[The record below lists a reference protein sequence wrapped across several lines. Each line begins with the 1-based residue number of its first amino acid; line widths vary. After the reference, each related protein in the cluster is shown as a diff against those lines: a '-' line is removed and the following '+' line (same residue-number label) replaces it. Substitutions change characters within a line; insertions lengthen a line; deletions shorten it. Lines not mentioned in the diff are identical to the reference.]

1 MLSDLTARVSI
12 IPVGTKGGDIGV
24 RTTKGDAVNGD
35 SQWRRYRLAQFR
47 VVLVR
52 EGTVPTAWDRQVRA
66 SRDVATLMR
75 PLVAGLDREQFWVL
89 LLNAKNRAIG
99 LNLVSV
105 GALNTT
111 IVHPREVMKPA
122 ILSNAAAVVLVHNH
136 PSGDPAPSAEDVALT
151 QRLWAAG
158 ELLGIRVLDHVVVG
172 DDGGYCS
179 LADQGALGGAK

>member
-1 MLSDLTARVSI
+1 M
-12 IPVGTKGGDIGV
+12 PVGRKGADIAV
-24 RTTKGDAVNGD
+24 RAKNDCADRVRGFN
-35 SQWRRYRLAQFR
+35 RYRLARFR

-66 SRDVATLMR
+66 SGDVATLMR

-89 LLNAKNRAIG
+89 LLNGKNRAIG

-105 GALNTT
+105 GALTAAL
-111 IVHPREVMKPA
+111 VHPREVMKPA
-122 ILSNAAAVVLVHNH
+122 ILGNAAAIVLVHNH
-136 PSGDPAPSAEDVALT
+136 PSGDPAPSAEDLALT

-172 DDGGYCS
+172 DEGAYCS
-179 LADQGALGGAK
+179 LADQGALGGTK